1 MDIVVNDTNILID
14 LYESGLLDVCRNMKL
29 EFHTLDMIM
38 QEIENEKQQAGV
50 RQLID
55 SGCLKVKSL
64 SGEQL
69 ILVIEKIDEYNGVCN
84 LSPEDISV
92 MVYAKEHGYRLLTG
106 DKTLREKASLENI
119 QVSGIL
125 YLTDMMINDNLIS
138 PLQMAE
144 ALGKMLQSN
153 KRLPRKLILER
164 IEKYR
169 K

>member
-14 LYESGLLDVCRNMKL
+14 LYESGLLNICRNMNL

-38 QEIENEKQQAGV
+38 QEIENKDQQAGV
-50 RQLID
+50 QQLID

-69 ILVIEKIDEYNGVCN
+69 VLVIEKINEYNGVCN

-106 DKTLREKASLENI
+106 DKTLREKASLENV

-125 YLTDMMINDNLIS
+125 YLTDLMINENLIS
-138 PLQMAE
+138 PLKMAE
-144 ALGKMLQSN
+144 ALEKMLQSN
-153 KRLPRKLILER
+153 KRLPRKLIIER